1 MIYGAGNDNDVID
14 GGTGFDT
21 LKVTQATSTSN
32 DNINVALAG
41 GSLTNV
47 GGTSVQNVENAE
59 LDLGAGTDTLNYGG
73 TGRKSVVQ
81 GKRESVRV
89 ALDGRRPSKKNNKNR
104 DTEVVSM
111 KITQRIRSQL

>member
-73 TGRKSVVQ
+73 TSAAVQADLLKIGRASC
-81 GKRESVRV
+81 RERV
-89 ALDGRRPSKKNNKNR
+89 CQY
-104 DTEVVSM
+104 V
-111 KITQRIRSQL
+111 